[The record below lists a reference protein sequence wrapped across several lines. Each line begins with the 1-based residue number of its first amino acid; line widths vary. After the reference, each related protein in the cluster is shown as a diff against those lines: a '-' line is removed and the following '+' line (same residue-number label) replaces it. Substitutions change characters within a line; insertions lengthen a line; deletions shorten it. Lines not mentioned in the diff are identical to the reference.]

1 MISKLPI
8 STGFTPES
16 QAGEST
22 VLFAKKLKQQEQVK
36 NLLLMQMNKK
46 TEKEAGSKQ
55 EKINHEISL
64 IEENKRGLEIQ
75 RE

>member
-1 MISKLPI
+1 
-8 STGFTPES
+8 
-16 QAGEST
+16 
-22 VLFAKKLKQQEQVK
+22 
-36 NLLLMQMNKK
+36 MQMNKK